1 MSARKISDLLA
12 HSGELRALSG
22 RARRLAE
29 LQQVL
34 LEVVPSSLV
43 NATRVKTLRAG
54 TLVVLAGNAAV
65 AAKLRQ
71 LAPRLLR
78 HVQKQE
84 IEVTGIQ
91 VEVQVAAP
99 QGISARTASSGRD
112 LSLTAVSA
120 LEGLAGTLRESPLKG
135 ALDRLVRRRKRGAG
149 GKPD

>member
-34 LEVVPSSLV
+34 LEVVPSSLI

-71 LAPRLLR
+71 LAPRLLL
-78 HVQKQE
+78 HVQKQG

-99 QGISARTASSGRD
+99 QGISAQTASGRD

-149 GKPD
+149 GKLD

>member
-71 LAPRLLR
+71 LAPRLLL

-99 QGISARTASSGRD
+99 QGISARTASGRD

-135 ALDRLVRRRKRGAG
+135 ALDRLVRRRKR
-149 GKPD
+149 D